1 LDLFGGI
8 NSQKSLKKL
17 TFSHQPVKPLKTHSG
32 NAFGR
37 LMKTRIAAAQKD
49 FRSEARRKSILRL
62 RCSGQAGGV
71 RRGVR
76 CGETIDGNEGV
87 LYSSPAKGVG
97 GATVA

>member
-17 TFSHQPVKPLKTHSG
+17 TFSHQPVKPPKTHSG

-49 FRSEARRKSILRL
+49 FRARRGENRSFDCAQDRL
-62 RCSGQAGGV
+62 EPTYE
-71 RRGVR
+71 VR
-76 CGETIDGNEGV
+76 CGETIDGNEG
-87 LYSSPAKGVG
+87 YEFFA
-97 GATVA
+97 AAR